1 MVYSH
6 SKLEAYRNCPLAYKL
21 RYIDGIKVEREG
33 VEAFMG
39 SRVHEA
45 LEQLYR
51 DWRMCKY
58 SSEDEVVYDYLR
70 LWAAKWHDGVAIVRK
85 DYTQEHY
92 RAVGAKAIR
101 AYYRR
106 YHPFED
112 GDTVWLEEKVRIP
125 LDESGKYRM
134 SGVLD
139 RLTRKQG
146 GVYEI
151 HDYKTS
157 QYLPDQA
164 KADSD
169 RQLALYQLAVEAAF
183 PDAREVR
190 LVWHYLV
197 FDKEVASRRSP
208 EELEELKRATLE
220 LIEEIEG
227 CHDFQPNESNL
238 CNWCEYQHL
247 CPLRKHRYT
256 VEALP
261 PREFAEDEGVI
272 LADRYSEVWT
282 REKEAA
288 GELAELKQDVV
299 AYCKQH
305 GVERVRG
312 TSSVL
317 SVRIDREPRFP
328 GASEKERAGL
338 EEAIRV
344 MGKWEEMTTL
354 NISRLSK
361 VYKKERPEG
370 QLSLL
375 DPFVTWEESF
385 TVNVSRLKEPVG

>member
-1 MVYSH
+1 MIYSH
-6 SKLEAYRNCPLAYKL
+6 SKLDSYRNCPLAYKL
-21 RYIDGIKVEREG
+21 RYIDGIKSEREG

-58 SSEDEVVYDYLR
+58 ASEEDVVQDYLR

-85 DYTQEHY
+85 EYTQDHY
-92 RAVGAKAIR
+92 RAVGEKAIR

-106 YHPFED
+106 YHPFDD
-112 GDTVWLEEKVRIP
+112 GATVWLEEKVRIP
-125 LDESGKYRM
+125 LDAAGQYRM
-134 SGVLD
+134 SGIVD
-139 RLTRKQG
+139 RLTAKQEG
-146 GVYEI
+146 AYEI

-164 KADSD
+164 KADAD
-169 RQLALYQLAVEAAF
+169 KQLALYQLAVEAAY
-183 PDAREVR
+183 PDVREVR

-197 FDKEVASRRSP
+197 FDKEVESRRSP
-208 EELEELKRATLE
+208 EELEELKRSSIE
-220 LIEEIEG
+220 LIQEIEA
-227 CHDFQPNESNL
+227 CEDFQPREGF

-247 CPLRKHRYT
+247 CPLRKHLYT
-256 VEALP
+256 VESLP

-272 LADRYSEVWT
+272 LADRYAAVWA

-288 GELAELKQDVV
+288 GELTELKKDVV

-312 TSSVL
+312 TDSVL
-317 SVRIDREPRFP
+317 SVRIEREPRFP
-328 GASEKERAGL
+328 GTSDEERAGL

-344 MGKWEEMTTL
+344 MGKWAEMTTL

-385 TVNVSRLKEPVG
+385 TVNVRKLKEPVG